1 MSTNPTQ
8 PTSPDASTG
17 AWARL
22 HLALMPDYN
31 RRAALYWWFTVL
43 LGMGIFGL
51 VLYRV
56 LSLPAA
62 ELTVVLAGVA
72 MAMLAALFPVRILRW
87 KNAFTAGEIFVFLL
101 LLLQGPAAATLA
113 AAAETLLGS
122 CRTSKRWTSRLASPA
137 MASIAM
143 FGVASTLHAGLAAL
157 EARGQTNP
165 GWLLLAMMLGAVAY
179 FGLNTLL
186 ITAVFHLKRGV
197 WPAARELFGNF
208 GWIGITFVAS
218 ASIASLLFLSFQAS
232 GIGVLMAAAP
242 IIGLLLLTLHYHSRQ
257 QEADEAARMSR
268 LDAAERE
275 AQLAASHVEALQASE
290 RRFHSAFSHASIGM
304 ALVGFDA
311 RILQANAALRDLLGL
326 AREEELEAQ
335 ALIDFVD
342 AGDRAGLLTKMG
354 LLQRGELPSFADELR
369 LRLRS
374 DAELW
379 VAVHGSLFTE
389 IGSDTPCLILQVQ
402 DVTARRVAEAGLQ
415 HIAFHDSLTGLPNRH
430 RFQQLLEAA
439 LVQARACTGKPFG
452 LLFLDFDR
460 FKLINDSLGHAVG
473 DQFLVAV
480 SQRIKQQLRPADV
493 VARLGGDEFAILA
506 VDLDS
511 EHYAVGLAGRLLEAV
526 RQPFRIAGTDLST
539 SVSIGITF
547 SGTGYT
553 SPNDMLR
560 DADTA
565 MYKAKASGKAR
576 YALFDSALHIEVSH
590 RMQLEGDLRRALAD
604 GAIGL
609 DYQPLYDLFDGRL
622 IGFEALARWQH
633 PELGAIEPKT
643 FVPVAEDA
651 GMVVTLTDF
660 VLNAA
665 CRQLQRW
672 QQRDGAFAEL
682 HLHVNLS
689 GIDVAHPGLV
699 SRVNLALA
707 DARLKPQHLTLE
719 LTENT
724 LMQRLDGALPALTQL
739 RQSGIGLAIDDFG
752 AGYSS
757 LRHLPGLPVDSLKLD
772 CGFVA
777 DLERGIKEETVVR
790 AIVMMGQSL
799 GKTVMAEGIESAGQL
814 ARLKQAGCQAGQ
826 GFFLSRPLP
835 PEAVDALLERLLV
848 DAPRAAL
855 PAPDTR
861 ASQLH

>member
-1 MSTNPTQ
+1 MSTNPPQ
-8 PTSPDASTG
+8 PTSPDTVTS

-22 HLALMPDYN
+22 HQALMPDYN
-31 RRAALYWWFTVL
+31 RRAALYWWLAVL
-43 LGMGIFGL
+43 LGTGIL
-51 VLYRV
+51 VVVLRRV

-62 ELTVVLAGVA
+62 DLTVVLAGVA
-72 MAMLAALFPVRILRW
+72 MAMLAAVFPVRILRW
-87 KNAFTAGEIFVFLL
+87 KNAFTAGEIFIFLL

-113 AAAETLLGS
+113 AAAEALLGS
-122 CRTSKRWTSRLASPA
+122 WRTSKRWTSRLASPA

-143 FGVASTLHAGLAAL
+143 FGVASALHAGMAAL
-157 EARGQTNP
+157 ETRGLNNP
-165 GWLLLAMMLGAVAY
+165 GWLLLAMMPGAAAY
-179 FGLNTLL
+179 FLLNTLL

-208 GWIGITFVAS
+208 GWIGITYVAS
-218 ASIASLLFLSFQAS
+218 ASVASLLFLSFQAS
-232 GIGVLMAAAP
+232 GIGVLMAATP
-242 IIGLLLLTLHYHSRQ
+242 IIGLLLLTLHYYSRQ
-257 QEADEAARMSR
+257 READEAARMSR
-268 LDAAERE
+268 LEAAERE
-275 AQLAASHVEALQASE
+275 AQLAASHVVELRASE
-290 RRFHSAFSHASIGM
+290 QRFHSAFSHASIGM

-311 RILQANAALRDLLGL
+311 RILQTNAALRELLGL

-342 AGDRAGLLTKMG
+342 AGDRANLLTQMA
-354 LLQRGELPSFADELR
+354 LLQRGELTSFADE

-389 IGSDTPCLILQVQ
+389 IGSDAPCLILQVQ

-430 RFQQLLEAA
+430 RFQQLLEAS
-439 LVQARACTGKPFG
+439 LVQARACTAKPFG
-452 LLFLDFDR
+452 LMFLDFDR

-480 SQRIKQQLRPADV
+480 SQRIRQQLRPADI

-511 EHYAVGLAGRLLEAV
+511 EHYAVGLAGRLLDAV

-609 DYQPLYDLFDGRL
+609 DYQPLYDLVDGRL

-633 PELGAIEPKT
+633 PDLGTIEPRT

-665 CRQLQRW
+665 CQQLRRW
-672 QQRDGAFAEL
+672 QQRDDAFAEL
-682 HLHVNLS
+682 RLHVNLS

-699 SRVNLALA
+699 SRVNQSLA

-724 LMQRLDGALPALTQL
+724 LMQRLEGGLPALTQL

-757 LRHLPGLPVDSLKLD
+757 LRHLSSLPVDSLKLD

-777 DLERGIKEETVVR
+777 DLERGIREETVVR

-826 GFFLSRPLP
+826 GFFLSPPLP
-835 PEAVDALLERLLV
+835 PDEVDVLLDRLLA
-848 DAPRAAL
+848 DAPRTTPA
-855 PAPDTR
+855 APDTR